1 MILRARSGLP
11 KHCTYQPDP
20 HGKRRV
26 RFRRRGV
33 STYLPGV
40 PWSAEFMVA
49 YAAALEQTI
58 TQQKT
63 EIGAAQRTLPGS
75 VSALILA
82 YYESQFRDLRPST
95 QRVRRN
101 ILERFRAAHGHRMVR
116 DLQKSHLDTIIA
128 AMAKTPE
135 AANNLLKVLRVV
147 LDFAVDDKWI
157 AANPSLRVK
166 RYRPKPRRE
175 GDGETGIHTWTE
187 GEIERFQG
195 AHSVDTRAGLAM
207 TLALYTGQRRG
218 DIVRMG
224 WQHLNGN
231 RISVRQQK
239 TGASLMIPVAPELA
253 RALAAVP
260 RTNMTFL
267 VTERGASFS
276 AAGFGNWFRRM
287 CNKAGL
293 PHCSIHGL
301 RKSACRRLAEAGCS
315 ANEIAAI
322 SGHASLREVER
333 YTKAADQQRMA
344 ANAMARRAKA

>member
-135 AANNLLKVLRVV
+135 AAG
-147 LDFAVDDKWI
+147 
-157 AANPSLRVK
+157 
-166 RYRPKPRRE
+166 PRA
-175 GDGETGIHTWTE
+175 T
-187 GEIERFQG
+187 
-195 AHSVDTRAGLAM
+195 V
-207 TLALYTGQRRG
+207 
-218 DIVRMG
+218 
-224 WQHLNGN
+224 
-231 RISVRQQK
+231 
-239 TGASLMIPVAPELA
+239 
-253 RALAAVP
+253 
-260 RTNMTFL
+260 
-267 VTERGASFS
+267 
-276 AAGFGNWFRRM
+276 
-287 CNKAGL
+287 
-293 PHCSIHGL
+293 
-301 RKSACRRLAEAGCS
+301 
-315 ANEIAAI
+315 
-322 SGHASLREVER
+322 
-333 YTKAADQQRMA
+333 
-344 ANAMARRAKA
+344 